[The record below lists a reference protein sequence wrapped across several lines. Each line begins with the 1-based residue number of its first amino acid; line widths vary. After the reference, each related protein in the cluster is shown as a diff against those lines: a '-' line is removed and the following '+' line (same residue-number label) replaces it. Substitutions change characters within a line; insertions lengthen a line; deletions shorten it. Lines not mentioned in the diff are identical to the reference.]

1 MTNKTKQKVNS
12 PSPSRK
18 RPFLLIAVI
27 LACLALTGL
36 HSILQ
41 FRLIHAAS
49 LPIPGGMPL
58 PPLDETTT
66 SGYQNNVRTN
76 VLPRLAMDGYFWT
89 LHTQDM
95 AASGA
100 LRLRATKADN
110 SPDGREV
117 HWSQAPMWWTLS
129 LAHVERLF
137 SGRTLGAAIEATS
150 LWSNLAAFSLLLI
163 CLPWVVRR
171 KLGDSVAAAFALA
184 LATTYTFFEGFIFGN
199 LDHHGIVSAAAMCTT
214 LFAAFG
220 LVPSIASNRVSN
232 PDTGKTWFA
241 AAGFA
246 AALGL
251 WISASTML
259 PTLLALGFGGIL
271 STIPLRGTALPR
283 SSAWR
288 IFGATTAITSTLF
301 YLIEYFPGHLGRHLE
316 VNHPLYAVAIW
327 GGAETLARFHGQI
340 VEGRSFA
347 DSPRDRGVA
356 ALAILAAFSPVA
368 AIFIG
373 GSSVF
378 AVSDPFLWKL
388 HDSLINEFMSLP
400 EKLSH
405 QSIDSVLYTYSLM
418 PLCLIGVSALLLR
431 KQGDKRDKAALLAVA
446 VVAVGMT
453 ALAFRQVRWLG
464 AAHALWIPVLIIG
477 LSAVSRTDLLRP
489 RRWLTRTAFGLALL
503 TLFCQFPQ
511 ALFRR
516 ALSTFGQEQGVPTK
530 ETERVVARELAWQLR
545 SASKNTSPVVLSSP
559 SMTLLLM
566 YYGSFRGV
574 STFYWEN
581 LAGLQAAVEIYDAPD
596 AESAR
601 HLLAAHGVTHIVLPH
616 LRPWTAEARL
626 LSIQTTAGHKGFVA
640 HLLED
645 GEIPEWLEPSIF
657 TPPPGNGIDQHSA
670 SIFAIRSDLKRTDWL
685 ATASDY
691 LKRVGMHRQSAEK
704 LRELVRLDPSPLK
717 SHLDLAKAELALGNE
732 QIAVTQLES
741 ALKNLPPPQQ
751 VQQMVAFAAELRQAG
766 RPAAAA
772 TLLRTCVKT
781 HRSGEAARDLAWL
794 LAVSTDASV
803 RNGHEAL
810 KLATALARSDNSTAT
825 LLVLAAAHAETGDF
839 TRAVAA
845 AEQAHSL
852 EKRANG
858 DGLKPI
864 ETAIES
870 LRRSMPL
877 RE

>member
-1 MTNKTKQKVNS
+1 MMNKTKKKMDYPPPARN
-12 PSPSRK
+12 

-41 FRLIHAAS
+41 FRLINAAS

-58 PPLDETTT
+58 PPMDETST
-66 SGYQNNVRTN
+66 SGYQDNVRTN
-76 VLPRLAMDGYFWT
+76 VLPRIAMDGYFWT
-89 LHTQDM
+89 LHTQNL

-100 LRLRATKADN
+100 LRLRETEADN

-137 SGRTLGAAIEATS
+137 SGRTLGAAIEAAS
-150 LWSNLAAFSLLLI
+150 LWSNVAAFALLLAF
-163 CLPWVVRR
+163 LPWVVRR

-184 LATTYTFFEGFIFGN
+184 LATTYTFFEGFMLGN
-199 LDHHGIVSAAAMCTT
+199 FDHHGIVSAAAMCAT
-214 LFAAFG
+214 LFVAFG
-220 LVPSIASNRVSN
+220 MMPSTTPNRLSD
-232 PDTGKTWFA
+232 PETGKAWFA

-246 AALGL
+246 GAFGL

-288 IFGATTAITSTLF
+288 IFGATTALASTLF
-301 YLIEYFPGHLGRHLE
+301 YLIEYFPNHLGWHLE
-316 VNHPLYAVAIW
+316 VNHPLYAIAIW
-327 GGAETLARFHGQI
+327 GGSETLARFHGKI

-347 DSPRDRGVA
+347 ASPRGRCLA
-356 ALAILAAFSPVA
+356 ALAILAAFFPVA
-368 AIFIG
+368 AILIG

-405 QSIDSVLYTYSLM
+405 QSIDSVLFAYSLM
-418 PLCLIGVSALLLR
+418 PLCLIGVCALLL
-431 KQGDKRDKAALLAVA
+431 QDHGDKRDKAALVIVAVA
-446 VVAVGMT
+446 AVGMT

-464 AAHALWIPVLIIG
+464 AAHALWIPVLVIW
-477 LSAVSRTDLLRP
+477 LSAISRTDLLHP
-489 RRWLTRTAFGLALL
+489 RRWITRTAFGLALL

-516 ALSTFGQEQGVPTK
+516 ALSTFGQEQGVPAK
-530 ETERVVARELAWQLR
+530 ETERVVARELAWQIR
-545 SASKNTSPVVLSSP
+545 SGSKDVSPVVLSSP
-559 SMTLLLM
+559 SMTLLML
-566 YYGSFRGV
+566 YYGGFRGV

-581 LAGLQAAVEIYDAPD
+581 LAGLRAAVEIYEATD

-601 HLLAAHGVTHIVLPH
+601 HLLMARGVTHIVLPH
-616 LRPWTAEARL
+616 LRPWTTEARL
-626 LSIQTTAGHKGFVA
+626 LATPTIPAHKGFVA
-640 HLLED
+640 RLFED
-645 GEIPEWLEPSIF
+645 GEIPEWLEPSLF
-657 TPPPGNGIDQHSA
+657 TPPLGNGIDQHSA
-670 SIFAIRSDLKRTDWL
+670 SIFAVRPNLTRRDWL
-685 ATASDY
+685 AATSTY
-691 LKRVGMHRQSAEK
+691 LNRVGMHRQAAEK
-704 LRELVRLDPSPLK
+704 LRELVRLDPAPLK
-717 SHLDLAKAELALGNE
+717 PRLDLAKVELSLGNE
-732 QIAVTQLES
+732 HEAIKQLES
-741 ALKNLPPPQQ
+741 ALKTLPASEQ
-751 VQQMVAFAAELRQAG
+751 VHLMVSFAAELRRAG
-766 RPAAAA
+766 RAAAAA
-772 TLLRTCVKT
+772 TVLKTCIKT

-794 LAVSTDASV
+794 LAVSKDESV

-810 KLATALARSDNSTAT
+810 KLATALARSDNSAAT

-839 TRAVAA
+839 LQAIAA
-845 AEQAHSL
+845 AERAHTI

-858 DGLKPI
+858 DALNPI
-864 ETAIES
+864 EAAIES
-870 LRRSMPL
+870 LRRKMPI